1 MSGKNINLNERRGG
15 ENKVSENS
23 PQSET
28 LYIPQEVFEGEAV
41 KADVRDDNWAMAEE
55 MDGIIGF
62 EPYDKEKDFKA
73 AEDDGKDMTYYRN
86 KNNETISTAEERW
99 RKRLGL
105 DKEDNN
111 KELETITI
119 PDNPEHEEQNIR
131 DIWTKRARSDV
142 IPR

>member
-62 EPYDKEKDFKA
+62 EPYDKEKDFVSPSDEEIVNKKKFEDERNLSRILERAKALKVGLGVVKLYGKA
-73 AEDDGKDMTYYRN
+73 A
-86 KNNETISTAEERW
+86 
-99 RKRLGL
+99 
-105 DKEDNN
+105 
-111 KELETITI
+111 
-119 PDNPEHEEQNIR
+119 
-131 DIWTKRARSDV
+131 
-142 IPR
+142 